1 MANIKLNSL
10 SSIDRTSCVVSFNI
24 SVDSGSDWDEDVEY
38 VEVYIDGDW
47 KEDIDASNG
56 SNSYKLTKLSSG
68 KKHTIIL
75 YLVYSYWEKI
85 DGDWEEIDT
94 YVEESSEK
102 IFYTQPE
109 KFVFINCE
117 SGKQWLVENGINSL
131 ITNIEDFA
139 DAATAWKKWKNQS
152 SQSSCPSFFSN
163 DKITATQMNAVYQ
176 YVGLSEKWN
185 SGDQISAAMFNNLAN
200 QIN

>member
-10 SSIDRTSCVVSFNI
+10 SSIDRTSCVVSFNV
-24 SVDSGSDWDEDVEY
+24 SVDSGSDWDEDIEY

-68 KKHTIIL
+68 EKHTIIL
-75 YLVYSYWEKI
+75 YLVYSYWEKT

-117 SGKQWLVENGINSL
+117 SGK
-131 ITNIEDFA
+131 
-139 DAATAWKKWKNQS
+139 
-152 SQSSCPSFFSN
+152 
-163 DKITATQMNAVYQ
+163 
-176 YVGLSEKWN
+176 
-185 SGDQISAAMFNNLAN
+185 
-200 QIN
+200 